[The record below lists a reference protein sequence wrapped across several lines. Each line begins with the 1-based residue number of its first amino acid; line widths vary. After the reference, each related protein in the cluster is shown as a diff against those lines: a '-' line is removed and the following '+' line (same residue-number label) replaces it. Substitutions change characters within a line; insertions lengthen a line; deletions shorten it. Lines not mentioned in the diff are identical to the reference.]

1 MTIVWGILGLSFLV
15 FFHEL
20 GHFLVARAVGVKVE
34 AFSIGMGPVLLHKK
48 IGETDYRI
56 SLIPLGGYCAMK
68 GENDYRDAIELGLK
82 EIRGDKD
89 SFYGAHPFKR
99 ILIAFGGPFF
109 NLIFAFIAFFIIAL
123 IGYTYKSAGTTVLMT
138 DDVEEYA
145 DVPSPAHQA
154 GMQSGDKILSI
165 NGQTMEDFSDIVI
178 YVSTHG
184 DEEITVKVQRGEEI
198 LDIKVLTGL
207 DKSTGAGK
215 LGIVS
220 DKSSVAERHY
230 GPFGFFPGIA
240 EGFKQTFSMLGITIK
255 GITTLFKGVDITN
268 AVSGPARITQI
279 LGSTVQDGFKE
290 GFSVGVVSTL
300 QLLALISLSL
310 FLTNLL
316 PVPILD
322 GGLILFAL
330 IELIARKKMHP
341 KVLYYIQFIGIL
353 IIGALL
359 VLAIIGDIRYFIK

>member
-1 MTIVWGILGLSFLV
+1 MTVVWGILGLGFLV

-34 AFSIGMGPVLLHKK
+34 AFSVGMGPVLLHKTV
-48 IGETDYRI
+48 GETDYRL

-68 GENDYRDAIELGLK
+68 GEHDYREAIEQNLS
-82 EIRGDKD
+82 EIHGDKD

-99 ILIAFGGPFF
+99 ILIAFAGPFF
-109 NLIFAFIAFFIIAL
+109 NLIFAFIAFFIIAM

-154 GMQSGDKILSI
+154 GMQSGDKIISI
-165 NGQTMEDFSDIVI
+165 NGHAMSDFSDIVTYI
-178 YVSTHG
+178 TSHGAEEVSIMV
-184 DEEITVKVQRGEEI
+184 ERNGETLE
-198 LDIKVLTGL
+198 IKVLTSL

-215 LGIVS
+215 IGIVR
-220 DKSSVAERHY
+220 DKDSVTERYY
-230 GPFGFFPGIA
+230 GPFGFFPAIA
-240 EGFKQTFSMLGITIK
+240 EGGKQTVSMLGMTLR
-255 GITTLFKGVDITN
+255 GIATLFKGVDITN
-268 AVSGPARITQI
+268 AVSGPARITTI
-279 LGSTVQDGFKE
+279 LGSTVQDGFRESFKI
-290 GFSVGVVSTL
+290 GVISTL

-330 IELIARKKMHP
+330 IELVARKKMHP
-341 KVLYYIQFIGIL
+341 KVLYYIQFIGII

-359 VLAIIGDIRYFIK
+359 VLALIGDIRYFIK